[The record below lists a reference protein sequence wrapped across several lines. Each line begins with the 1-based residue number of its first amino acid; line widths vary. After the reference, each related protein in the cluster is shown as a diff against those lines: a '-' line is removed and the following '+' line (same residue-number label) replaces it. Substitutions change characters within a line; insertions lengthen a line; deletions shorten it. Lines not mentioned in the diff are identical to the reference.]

1 MKTRKFI
8 DSMVIL
14 AAAGSG
20 GNGCLAF
27 RREKYIAKGGP
38 DGGDGGRGGHV
49 ILRVDPNT
57 DSLISLFFNPEQR
70 AEKGQHGMGKRM
82 HGRNGE
88 DLVVL
93 VPCGTEVRDASNG
106 QLLCDLVEPGAEMI
120 IAKGGRGGLGNPHWQ
135 TSTHQTP
142 YEHTDG
148 EPGEE
153 KKIQLDV
160 KLLADVGLV
169 GFPNAGKS
177 SILSQISHAHPK
189 IGAYAFT
196 TINPIIG
203 TVMVGE
209 DFETTSYRVA
219 DIPGIIKNA
228 HQGVGLGLDFLR
240 HIERATCL
248 AIVVDMSGSE
258 GRDPVEDYRTVRHE
272 MKMYNPDLLER
283 STLVIANKMDLPES
297 AENLKVFRRKTKT
310 KPLPVSTETGE
321 GLELL
326 KTRLHQMIHH
336 LA

>member
-106 QLLCDLVEPGAEMI
+106 QLLCDLVEPGAELI

-283 STLVIANKMDLPES
+283 SMLVIANKMDLPES

>member
-14 AAAGSG
+14 AAAGAG

-49 ILRVDPNT
+49 ILKADANT
-57 DSLISLFFNPEQR
+57 DSLIALFFNPEQR

-82 HGRNGE
+82 HGRNGA

-93 VPCGTEVRDASNG
+93 VPCGTEIREAVTGR
-106 QLLCDLVEPGAEMI
+106 LLCDLIEPGAEMI
-120 IAKGGRGGLGNPHWQ
+120 VAKGGRGGLGNPHWQ

-153 KKIQLDV
+153 KSIQLDV

-177 SILSQISHAHPK
+177 SILSRISNARPK
-189 IGAYAFT
+189 IGPYTFT

-209 DFETTSYRVA
+209 DFEATSYRVA
-219 DIPGIIKNA
+219 DIPGIIKDA
-228 HQGVGLGLDFLR
+228 HKGVGLGIDFLR

-258 GRDPVEDYRTVRHE
+258 GRDPVEDYKVVCNE
-272 MKMYNPDLLER
+272 LKMYNESLLAR
-283 STLVIANKMDLPES
+283 SILVVANKMDLPEA

-310 KPLPVSTETGE
+310 KPLPVSSETGE

-326 KTRLHQMIHH
+326 KSRLFQMIHH
-336 LA
+336 VA

>member
-1 MKTRKFI
+1 
-8 DSMVIL
+8 VIL

>member
-8 DSMVIL
+8 DSMVIFT
-14 AAAGSG
+14 AAGAG

-49 ILRVDPNT
+49 ILKADPNT

-82 HGRNGE
+82 HGRNGK
-88 DLVVL
+88 DLIVL
-93 VPCGTEVRDASNG
+93 VPCGTEVREAKSG
-106 QLLCDLVEPGAEMI
+106 LLLCDLVEPGSEI
-120 IAKGGRGGLGNPHWQ
+120 TVAKGGKGGLGNPHWQ

-148 EPGEE
+148 DPGEE
-153 KKIQLDV
+153 KHIQLDV

-177 SILSQISHAHPK
+177 SILSRISNAHPK

-196 TINPIIG
+196 TINPIMG
-203 TVMVGE
+203 TVSVGV
-209 DFETTSYRVA
+209 DFEATTYTVA
-219 DIPGIIKNA
+219 DIPGIIKDA
-228 HQGVGLGLDFLR
+228 HRGVGLGIEFLR

-248 AIVVDMSGSE
+248 ALVIDMAGGE
-258 GRDPVEDYRTVRHE
+258 GRDPVDDYKVLRHE
-272 MKMYNPDLLER
+272 MKMYNEDLLNR
-283 STLVIANKMDLPES
+283 STLVIANKMDLPE
-297 AENLKVFRRKTKT
+297 AADNLKRFRKETKT
-310 KPLPVSTETGE
+310 KPLPVSSETGE
-321 GLELL
+321 GLDLL
-326 KTRLHQMIHH
+326 KARLYQMIHH
-336 LA
+336 VA

>member
-8 DSMVIL
+8 DSMVIF
-14 AAAGSG
+14 AAAGAG
-20 GNGCLAF
+20 GNGCLCF

-49 ILRVDPNT
+49 ILKADPNT

-70 AEKGQHGMGKRM
+70 AEKGGHGMGKRM
-82 HGRNGE
+82 HGRNGK

-93 VPCGTEVRDASNG
+93 VPCGTEVRDAKTG

-120 IAKGGRGGLGNPHWQ
+120 VAKGGKGGLGNPHWQ

-148 EPGEE
+148 DPGEE
-153 KKIQLDV
+153 KNIQLDV

-169 GFPNAGKS
+169 GCPNAGKS
-177 SILSQISHAHPK
+177 SILSRISNAHPK
-189 IGAYAFT
+189 VGPYAFT

-203 TVMVGE
+203 TVNVGD
-209 DFETTSYRVA
+209 DFEATSYRVA

-228 HQGVGLGLDFLR
+228 HQGVGLGIEFLR
-240 HIERATCL
+240 HVERATCL
-248 AIVVDMSGSE
+248 AIVIDMSGSE
-258 GRDPVEDYRTVRHE
+258 GRDPVEDYKMLRHE
-272 MKMYNPDLLER
+272 MKMYNETLLTR
-283 STLVIANKMDLPES
+283 STLVIANKMDMPES
-297 AENLKVFRRKTKT
+297 ADNLKRFRKETKT
-310 KPLPVSTETGE
+310 KPLPLSCETGE
-321 GLELL
+321 GLDLL
-326 KTRLHQMIHH
+326 KSRLLQMIRH

>member
-14 AAAGSG
+14 AAAGPG

-49 ILRVDPNT
+49 ILKAEPNT

-82 HGRNGE
+82 HGRNGG

-93 VPCGTEVRDASNG
+93 VPCGTEVRDASSG

-120 IAKGGRGGLGNPHWQ
+120 VAKGGKGGLGNPHWQ

-142 YEHTDG
+142 YEHTEG

-153 KKIQLDV
+153 KRIQLDV

-169 GFPNAGKS
+169 GFPNSGKS
-177 SILSQISHAHPK
+177 SILSRISNAHPK
-189 IGAYAFT
+189 IGPYTFT

-203 TVMVGE
+203 TVKVGE
-209 DFETTSYRVA
+209 DFEATSYRVA

-228 HQGVGLGLDFLR
+228 HKGVGLGIEFLR
-240 HIERATCL
+240 HIERAACL
-248 AIVVDMSGSE
+248 AIVIDMSGSE
-258 GRDPVEDYRTVRHE
+258 GRDPVEDYKVVCHE
-272 MKMYNPDLLER
+272 LKMYNEALLTR
-283 STLVIANKMDLPES
+283 STLVVANKMDLPEA
-297 AENLKVFRRKTKT
+297 AENLKLFRKKTKT
-310 KPLPVSTETGE
+310 KPLPVSSETGE
-321 GLELL
+321 GLDLL
-326 KTRLHQMIHH
+326 KSRLLQMIQHV
-336 LA
+336 A

>member
-49 ILRVDPNT
+49 ILRVDPNI

-93 VPCGTEVRDASNG
+93 VPCGTEVRDASSG
-106 QLLCDLVEPGAEMI
+106 QLVCDLVEPGAEMI

-142 YEHTDG
+142 YEHTEG

-248 AIVVDMSGSE
+248 AVVVDMSGSE
-258 GRDPVEDYRTVRHE
+258 GRDPVEDYRIVRHE

-283 STLVIANKMDLPES
+283 SMLVVANKMDLPES

>member
-1 MKTRKFI
+1 
-8 DSMVIL
+8 MVIL
-14 AAAGSG
+14 ASAGPG

-49 ILRVDPNT
+49 ILKADPNT
-57 DSLISLFFNPEQR
+57 DSLISLFFSPEQR

-82 HGRNGE
+82 HGRNGS

-93 VPCGTEVRDASNG
+93 VPCGTEVREASSG
-106 QLLCDLVEPGAEMI
+106 QLLCDLVEPGAEVI
-120 IAKGGRGGLGNPHWQ
+120 VAKGGKGGLGNPHWQ

-142 YEHTDG
+142 YEHTNG

-153 KKIQLDV
+153 KRIQLDV

-169 GFPNAGKS
+169 GFPNSGKS
-177 SILSQISHAHPK
+177 SILSRISNARPK
-189 IGAYAFT
+189 IGPYTFT

-203 TVMVGE
+203 TVVIGT

-228 HQGVGLGLDFLR
+228 HQGVGLGLEFLR
-240 HIERATCL
+240 HVERATCL
-248 AIVVDMSGSE
+248 AIVVDMAGSE
-258 GRDPVEDYRTVRHE
+258 GRDPVEDYKVLRHE
-272 MKMYNPDLLER
+272 MKLFNEALLTR
-283 STLVIANKMDLPES
+283 STLVVANKMDLPEA
-297 AENLKVFRRKTKT
+297 AENLKRFRKETKT
-310 KPLPVSTETGE
+310 KPLPVSSETGD

-326 KTRLHQMIHH
+326 KSRLLQMIQHV
-336 LA
+336 A

>member
-8 DSMVIL
+8 DSMVIFT
-14 AAAGSG
+14 AAGSG

-88 DLVVL
+88 DLVIL
-93 VPCGTEVRDASNG
+93 VPCGTEVRDVASG
-106 QLLCDLVEPGAEMI
+106 ELLCDLVEPGTELTV
-120 IAKGGRGGLGNPHWQ
+120 AKGGRGGLGNPHWQ

-142 YEHTDG
+142 YEHTEG

-153 KKIQLDV
+153 KRIQLDI

-169 GFPNAGKS
+169 GCPNAGKS
-177 SILSQISHAHPK
+177 SILSHISNAHPK
-189 IGAYAFT
+189 VGAYAFT

-228 HQGVGLGLDFLR
+228 HQGIGLGLDFLR
-240 HIERATCL
+240 HVERATCL
-248 AIVVDMSGSE
+248 AIVIDMAGSE
-258 GRDPVEDYRTVRHE
+258 GRDPVEDYKILRHE
-272 MKMYNPDLLER
+272 MKMYNEDLLNR
-283 STLVIANKMDLPES
+283 STLVVANKMDLPEA
-297 AENLKVFRRKTKT
+297 AENLKRFRRKTKT
-310 KPLPVSTETGE
+310 KPLPVSSETGA
-321 GLELL
+321 GLDLL
-326 KTRLHQMIHH
+326 KARLFEMVHPI
-336 LA
+336 A

>member
-14 AAAGSG
+14 ASAGPG

-49 ILRVDPNT
+49 ILKADPNT
-57 DSLISLFFNPEQR
+57 DSLISLFFSPEQR

-82 HGRNGE
+82 HGRNGS

-93 VPCGTEVRDASNG
+93 VPCGTEVREASSG
-106 QLLCDLVEPGAEMI
+106 QLLCDLVEPGAEVI
-120 IAKGGRGGLGNPHWQ
+120 VAKGGKGGLGNPHWQ

-142 YEHTDG
+142 YEHTNG

-153 KKIQLDV
+153 KRIQLDV

-169 GFPNAGKS
+169 GFPNSGKS
-177 SILSQISHAHPK
+177 SILSRISNARPK
-189 IGAYAFT
+189 IGPYTFT

-203 TVMVGE
+203 TVVIGT

-228 HQGVGLGLDFLR
+228 HQGVGLGLEFLR
-240 HIERATCL
+240 HVERATCL
-248 AIVVDMSGSE
+248 AIVVDMAGSE
-258 GRDPVEDYRTVRHE
+258 GRDPVEDYKVLRHE
-272 MKMYNPDLLER
+272 MKLFNEALLTR
-283 STLVIANKMDLPES
+283 STLVVANKMDLPEA
-297 AENLKVFRRKTKT
+297 AENLKRFRKETKT
-310 KPLPVSTETGE
+310 KPLPVSSETGD

-326 KTRLHQMIHH
+326 KSRLLQMIQHV
-336 LA
+336 A

>member
-283 STLVIANKMDLPES
+283 SMLVIANKMDLPES
-297 AENLKVFRRKTKT
+297 VENLKVFRRKTKT

>member
-283 STLVIANKMDLPES
+283 SMLVIANKMDLPES

>member
-1 MKTRKFI
+1 
-8 DSMVIL
+8 
-14 AAAGSG
+14 
-20 GNGCLAF
+20 
-27 RREKYIAKGGP
+27 
-38 DGGDGGRGGHV
+38 V